1 MIPGPK
7 KTISVLVPEELYQE
21 LSQLAE
27 GSSRSLSAYI
37 RQVLKEY
44 VQYLDR
50 FQKR

>member
-7 KTISVLVPEELYQE
+7 KTISALVPEELYQE

-27 GSSRSLSAYI
+27 DSSRSLSAYI

>member
-1 MIPGPK
+1 MNESRK
-7 KTISVLVPEELYQE
+7 KTVSVVLPLELYQR
-21 LSQLAE
+21 LAAQAE
-27 GSSRSLSAYI
+27 QTSRSLSAYI